1 MAFEEEYEDVLQNLE
16 FGIVQVYRQNRSL
29 LDADVSDALEALIH
43 LYRSEQGNRS
53 PRRFRFDQRT
63 QDVFDSVKA
72 LCDFRLG
79 RTDLTNPQGQHVP
92 DVPPLS
98 IDELVAC
105 LKRIEKSVRRWTKQN
120 GRQGYL
126 NFVEQFIA

>member
-1 MAFEEEYEDVLQNLE
+1 MAIEEEYEDVLQNLE

-29 LDADVSDALEALIH
+29 LDSDVSDALEALIR

-63 QDVFDSVKA
+63 QHVFDSVKGW
-72 LCDFRLG
+72 CDFRLG
-79 RTDLTNPQGQHVP
+79 RTDLTNPDGQRVL
-92 DVPPLS
+92 DVTPLS

-126 NFVEQFIA
+126 NFVEPFLV

>member
-1 MAFEEEYEDVLQNLE
+1 MAIEEEYEDVLQNLE
-16 FGIVQVYRQNRSL
+16 FGIIQVYRQNRSL
-29 LDADVSDALEALIH
+29 LDSDVSDALEALIR

-53 PRRFRFDQRT
+53 PRPSRFDQRT
-63 QDVFDSVKA
+63 QQVFDSVKA
-72 LCDFRLG
+72 WCDFRLG
-79 RTDLTNPQGQHVP
+79 RTDLTNPDGQRVL
-92 DVPPLS
+92 DVTPLS

-126 NFVEQFIA
+126 NFVEPFIV